1 MIYFISIYLDFINY
15 TLKKLNIKKIKFLMI
30 KKIILGNKIFINLN
44 ILSKKWFHKF
54 PYNFEG
60 LSN

>member
-1 MIYFISIYLDFINY
+1 
-15 TLKKLNIKKIKFLMI
+15 MI

>member
-1 MIYFISIYLDFINY
+1 MIYFINIYLDFINY

-30 KKIILGNKIFINLN
+30 KKIILGNKIFIDLN
-44 ILSKKWFHKF
+44 ILSKKCFHKF

>member
-1 MIYFISIYLDFINY
+1 
-15 TLKKLNIKKIKFLMI
+15 MI
-30 KKIILGNKIFINLN
+30 KKIILGNKIFIDLN
-44 ILSKKWFHKF
+44 ILSKKCFHKF